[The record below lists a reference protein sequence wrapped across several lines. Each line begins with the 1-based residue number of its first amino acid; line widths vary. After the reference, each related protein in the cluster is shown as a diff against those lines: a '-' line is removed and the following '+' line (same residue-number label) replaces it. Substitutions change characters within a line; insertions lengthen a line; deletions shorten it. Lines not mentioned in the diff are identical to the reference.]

1 MLPKNYLQKKFE
13 KMKPKLKVIG
23 TSVPKQD
30 AGMRVT
36 GKAIYG
42 HDIKLQ
48 GMLYGAILRTE
59 HPSAIIESIDTSA
72 ARKLEGVYCVITAD
86 DVDVN
91 NIGYKRDHPIL
102 KKGEANCT
110 RDEIAAVAAETKEI
124 AKQALKLIKVK
135 YKVRK
140 GIYDV
145 HEALKEQAPQINKFI
160 SGKFSNKNI
169 AETFHYEHGNL
180 EEEKKK
186 SAYIVSRKFT
196 LPRMTHACMATSNVT
211 ASYNMLD
218 KKLLLYSSTQVP
230 FLYQR
235 DMAHAL
241 KMNPS
246 DIRVIQPII
255 GGGFGSKLDIHP
267 FEPICALL
275 SIKTGK
281 PVQILYSREEEFIAS
296 PIRQPMEIELTAG
309 VDKDGNFTFREIN
322 IVKDNGAYTSWG
334 ATTPFVIMQSFSSLY
349 KLKACRFNATAVYTN
364 NVFAGSFRGYG
375 NPQAT
380 FALERVIDLLA
391 DKLGMDK
398 AEIRLKNAN
407 EKGEVTGQGLH
418 YDTCGHKDCLET
430 VIKKSKYH
438 SFRNSD
444 NGTLRNTNK
453 NEFTYNGSR
462 FKKGIGLASML
473 HVGGG
478 AKIYR
483 SDGCGTTIKIDPYGY
498 CTIITGSNEIGQ
510 GSETVLAMMASEE
523 LGIDLKKIKVINTDT
538 DVKPWD
544 VGVHASRTSFVAGNS
559 LLGAIKILKEK
570 LNKKAGELLKSNDT
584 AYEYENGNIYPLRN
598 TNKNESTNTENKA
611 SKLTK
616 EIANTDS
623 YIRNDSDFVKLDKVV
638 REMHFTEPNELAV
651 ANFFYEPSSKFQD
664 KDFKGNVSGSYAFAA
679 QAIEVEVDTYTGNV
693 KVTDIYVAQD
703 VGKVLNPLLLGGQI
717 EGGILQG
724 VGYALTEE
732 LLMHEGKILNPNF
745 HNYKMLTAADIP
757 NIHFFPI
764 ETNDKEG
771 PYGAKG
777 VGEAPLIPTAAA
789 IANAVCDALGLEVI
803 DLPITPEKVMKALA
817 SKNIEIKQT
826 KNK

>member
-1 MLPKNYLQKKFE
+1 MKKE
-13 KMKPKLKVIG
+13 LKVIG
-23 TSVPKQD
+23 KPIPKHD
-30 AGMRVT
+30 ARIRVT
-36 GKAIYG
+36 GEAVYG
-42 HDIKLQ
+42 HDIVLPN
-48 GMLYGAILRTE
+48 MLYGAILRTE
-59 HPSAIIESIDTSA
+59 HPSAEFTIDVSA
-72 ARKLEGVYCVITAD
+72 AKKLPGVVCVITAE

-124 AKQALKLIKVK
+124 ARQALKLIKVK

-140 GIYDV
+140 GVYDAF
-145 HEALKEQAPQINKFI
+145 EALHEKSPQINKFI
-160 SGKFSNKNI
+160 SGKFNNKNI

-186 SAYIVSRKFT
+186 NAAIVTRRFT
-196 LPRMTHACMATSNVT
+196 LPRMTHACMATSNIT
-211 ASYNMLD
+211 ADYNRTD
-218 KKLLLYSSTQVP
+218 KRLTLYSSTQVP

-246 DIRVIQPII
+246 DIRIIQPII
-255 GGGFGSKLDIHP
+255 GGGFGSKLDMHP

-275 SIKTGK
+275 SIKTGR

-296 PIRQPMEIELTAG
+296 PTRQPMVIDLTAG
-309 VDKDGNFTFREIN
+309 VDKKGNFTFREIN
-322 IVKDNGAYTSWG
+322 IIKDNGAYTSWG
-334 ATTPFVIMQSFSSLY
+334 ATTPFVIMQAFSSLY
-349 KLKACRFNATAVYTN
+349 KVAACKFDAKAVYTN

-380 FALERVIDLLA
+380 FSLERMIDLLA
-391 DKLGMDK
+391 DEIGMDK
-398 AEIRLKNAN
+398 AEIRLLNAN
-407 EKGEVTGQGLH
+407 EKGETTGQGLH
-418 YDTCGHKDCLET
+418 YETCGHKECLET
-430 VIKKSKYH
+430 VITKSNFRKKKTSGK
-438 SFRNSD
+438 D
-444 NGTLRNTNK
+444 
-453 NEFTYNGSR
+453 ER
-462 FKKGIGLASML
+462 FKRGIGLASML

-483 SDGCGTTIKIDPYGY
+483 SDGCGTTLKIDPYGY

-510 GSETVLAMMASEE
+510 GSETVLAMIASEE
-523 LGIDLKKIKVINTDT
+523 LGINLKKIKVINTDT
-538 DVKPWD
+538 DIKPWD

-570 LNKKAGELLKSNDT
+570 LNKKATQLLKTDHSEFD
-584 AYEYENGNIYPLRN
+584 YENGQIKSAK
-598 TNKNESTNTENKA
+598 T
-611 SKLTK
+611 
-616 EIANTDS
+616 
-623 YIRNDSDFVKLDKVV
+623 NDSIALDKVV
-638 REMHFTEPNELAV
+638 REMHFSEPNELAI
-651 ANFFYEPSSKFQD
+651 ASFFYEPSSKFQD
-664 KDFKGNVSGSYAFAA
+664 KNFKGNVSGTYAFAA
-679 QAIEVEVDTYTGNV
+679 QSIEVEVDTYTGNV
-693 KVTDIYVAQD
+693 RVLDVYVAQD
-703 VGKVLNPLLLGGQI
+703 VGKVLNPLLLDGQI

-732 LLMHEGKILNPNF
+732 LLMSEGRILNPNF

-764 ETNDKEG
+764 ETNDKQG

-789 IANAVCDALGLEVI
+789 ITNAVCNALGVEFVE
-803 DLPITPEKVMKALA
+803 LPLTPERILKAISA
-817 SKNIEIKQT
+817 HNINSKLKTNSKT
-826 KNK
+826 L